1 MCSQVQAP
9 EYLQRADLVLM
20 EMTMEVMIFFQDDVL
35 EDQDR
40 RKLQYEGLVQE
51 HVVVEELVEELVKLL
66 RLRPQSA
73 RLATMAAA
81 TVRM

>member
-1 MCSQVQAP
+1 
-9 EYLQRADLVLM
+9 
-20 EMTMEVMIFFQDDVL
+20 MEVMIFFQDDVL

-40 RKLQYEGLVQE
+40 RKLQYEGLAQE
-51 HVVVEELVEELVKLL
+51 HVAVEELVEELVKLL

-73 RLATMAAA
+73 RLETMAAA